1 VIVGNVGIL
10 GRGMQITIAG
20 EEKGGKSRQ

>member
-10 GRGMQITIAG
+10 GRGMQATVQG
-20 EEKGGKSRQ
+20 EEQGRRRP

>member
-10 GRGMQITIAG
+10 GRGMQVTIAG
-20 EEKGGKSRQ
+20 EEKGDKVR